1 MAPSATLPSSSDD
14 FASLWWNKQPLF
26 TPPIQYK
33 HRPHSPRRRLYYLSH
48 RGALSEPSRS
58 RTKRLFD
65 AASASLA
72 LLFFAPLF
80 IAVALMIKLTSPGPV
95 FFTQYRYGHRNQR
108 FKIYKF
114 RTMHVHLGDARGV
127 QQTVSNDPRV
137 TAFGRF
143 LRRTSLDELPQLIN
157 VINGDMSLIGP
168 RPHALAH
175 DRFYGREIAG
185 YDLRQTVKPGI
196 SGWAQVHGHRG
207 ATVTVSRMRER
218 LAYDVWY
225 ARNASFALDVQIII
239 RTIGEVISQRNA
251 Y

>member
-1 MAPSATLPSSSDD
+1 MTIHED
-14 FASLWWNKQPLF
+14 FAPYSNG
-26 TPPIQYK
+26 TYAATVA
-33 HRPHSPRRRLYYLSH
+33 RNAGYAHSV
-48 RGALSEPSRS
+48 
-58 RTKRLFD
+58 TKRILD
-65 AASASLA
+65 LA
-72 LLFFAPLF
+72 LAIPALILLSPLF
-80 IAVALMIKLTSPGPV
+80 IVLSVLIRAGSQGPAM
-95 FFTQYRYGHRNQR
+95 FRQTRLGLNGAPFQ
-108 FKIYKF
+108 ILKF
-114 RTMHVHLGDARGV
+114 RTMTVLENGPVIKQAEQGDARITKVG
-127 QQTVSNDPRV
+127 
-137 TAFGRF
+137 GWM
-143 LRRTSLDELPQLIN
+143 RRLSLDELPQLIN

-185 YDLRQTVKPGI
+185 YDLRQSVKPGI

-225 ARNASFALDVQIII
+225 SRNASFALDVEIII